1 MWFDDPNAT
10 SSSVH
15 NKIIDTATLIYKVE
29 STVLFPSENSGTT
42 EGSGTTA
49 KLGTAVLGSMVLG
62 QE

>member
-15 NKIIDTATLIYKVE
+15 NKIIDTATLIYKIE
-29 STVLFPSENSGTT
+29 STVLFPSES
-42 EGSGTTA
+42 SGTTA